1 MPIIIQRKLT
11 GYDNYAY
18 SSRNIQPD
26 EELSRRGYTMY
37 DPYRNNNNQTS
48 NVHQNSNNNNNNNS
62 GSLNRFTKTKH
73 IMQQSNLVEMSVA
86 DDVESRDEAEYAI
99 ANAETIVMTGNDVEM
114 KIKTNYPPEFKG
126 VPPPP
131 AFANRFDIEENPT
144 TTKSEEQK

>member
-26 EELSRRGYTMY
+26 EELSRRGYTI
-37 DPYRNNNNQTS
+37 
-48 NVHQNSNNNNNNNS
+48 HQNSNNNNNNNS